1 MAALAAAIV
10 AGVVLAGFVASLMIL
25 PSLTGL
31 SAVSPAVAV
40 VARRSHGAE
49 RALLRY
55 IAHREGPAH
64 RAETANG
71 AAVAGAWF
79 APWEDG
85 ALDSFVRH
93 AGDLTH
99 VYPTWLELRDDGGDI
114 LTKDWDPARNPTTRP
129 LIAAVR
135 VHGVRIV
142 PVVGNATE
150 GRFDAG
156 RIDRMLAP
164 ANAQHVMDRLIDF
177 VRVNGFAGLQID
189 FDQVTPEQIERLTP
203 WLAQLRQRLNAAALR
218 QRLNAAGG
226 ELSIAL
232 EVGLSDHDIR
242 APSGVVDYAAIM
254 AYDEHGEDSLPGPIS
269 SALFVD
275 KALTRFTRLVPA
287 DKLILGIG
295 AYSYDWRDGDR
306 RPSP

>member
-203 WLAQLRQRLNAAALR
+203 WLAQLRQRLNAA
-218 QRLNAAGG
+218 GG